1 MLRHTSH
8 DRSLTLTDLLQMNQ
22 GDLCGLDSKSL
33 TKEDA
38 IRMVALLAYVTDNLL
53 TLSEESP
60 LQVLNSGDLRRDLQ

>member
-1 MLRHTSH
+1 
-8 DRSLTLTDLLQMNQ
+8 MNQ